1 MISMPRPCTPLPHDT
16 EKKLRLLLRT
26 KAKTARDAK
35 RIQCVLHRVA
45 EHYTAEKTGRLVGCG
60 EATVKRI
67 WSAYLR
73 DGEASLIGEKRGR
86 VRSAAHLTM
95 EEEQALLRPIRKK
108 AVQGHVTTARDIHA
122 AHSKKVGKLLDETVT
137 YRLLKRHGWRKI
149 VPLPHHPKGDSAA
162 REEFRAFFPQGGHQG
177 ENRGSSAWSPLPA
190 DVPG

>member
-1 MISMPRPCTPLPHDT
+1 MPRPCTPLPKDT

-26 KAKTARDAK
+26 QAKTARDVK

-45 EHYTAEKTGRLVGCG
+45 EHYTAEKTGRLVGYG

-73 DGEASLIGEKRGR
+73 DGEAALLGEKRGR
-86 VRSAAHLTM
+86 ARSAAHLTM
-95 EEEQALLRPIRKK
+95 EEEEELLLPIRKK
-108 AVQGHVTTARDIHA
+108 AARGHVTTAREIHE
-122 AHSKKVGKLLDETVT
+122 AHGKKVGKPLDATVT

-149 VPLPHHPKGDSAA
+149 VPLPHHPKGNAAA
-162 REEFRAFFPQGGHQG
+162 RSEFKAFFPQSGHQREDRSG
-177 ENRGSSAWSPLPA
+177 AAWSPLST